1 MRNHALIVRLI
12 FTSEGISPYSAIM
25 ADHASEETVAVR
37 ADATERSLRSFI
49 QGFLLDIV
57 VAVTLVLATAFGAI
71 EWTPLYW
78 KALGLTLAKSVLQ
91 AAVSYVMRV
100 VVAPRRSIPA

>member
-1 MRNHALIVRLI
+1 
-12 FTSEGISPYSAIM
+12 M
-25 ADHASEETVAVR
+25 AHMSEETSLVR
-37 ADATERSLRSFI
+37 ADAAERSLRSFI
-49 QGFLLDIV
+49 QGFALDIV

-71 EWTPLYW
+71 EWTPTYW

-100 VVAPRRSIPA
+100 VVVPRQSVTPTD

>member
-1 MRNHALIVRLI
+1 M
-12 FTSEGISPYSAIM
+12 
-25 ADHASEETVAVR
+25 R
-37 ADATERSLRSFI
+37 ADAAERSLRSFI

-71 EWTPLYW
+71 EWTPTYW

-91 AAVSYVMRV
+91 AAVSYVMRMV
-100 VVAPRRSIPA
+100 VVPRQSVPRD